1 MLSKLRSSWQAVL
14 RPVWSSRGQ
23 IAIPALFVIPSLFLF
38 LYLIFETAK
47 ISREKIRH
55 QFALDA
61 AAFIEM
67 TNYSDFLNRSAY
79 VNGAFPQRIFHEG
92 FYNTCIEKKNN
103 TQGDCGPQGD
113 RLYDILY
120 KNGAFPRTAQA
131 PPDQPLDAYPKWFL
145 RFGGCGAGKN
155 QTSPNMSSCG
165 ASGGEGKGGSSGG
178 GEVDT
183 SKGGGVAGGGR
194 LDLIT
199 MQDALDYWISWDDA
213 QDIYKLYVQIYTLL
227 GSVEDAQFSVF
238 KRLTS
243 DHNFFRKSYW
253 LNTNDPIND
262 GYDGARWFDNYQF
275 EPHPHCVQE
284 IMIYGNKPTNNAF
297 QPYQIW
303 APNSAITMKQTIAG
317 CQPSAGLFQ
326 LEAISDSHLNNMRT
340 VHPMSNWPGY
350 PIIQHWDNNGSALS
364 SNYFNVD
371 FHRLVKCD
379 DGGGP
384 CVHATIALDGGSLW
398 PNPTPKFQTRL
409 FP

>member
-1 MLSKLRSSWQAVL
+1 MLGLCRRALGALFRHARNQ
-14 RPVWSSRGQ
+14 RGQ
-23 IAIPALFVIPSLFLF
+23 LAIPSLFVIPSLFLF

-47 ISREKIRH
+47 LSREKIRH

-103 TQGDCGPQGD
+103 TAGDCGPKGD

-120 KNGAFPRTAQA
+120 KNGAFPRNVGGD
-131 PPDQPLDAYPKWFL
+131 PPDAPLDGKSPWFIQFDAK
-145 RFGGCGAGKN
+145 FGAKN
-155 QTSPNMSSCG
+155 APTP
-165 ASGGEGKGGSSGG
+165 
-178 GEVDT
+178 DP
-183 SKGGGVAGGGR
+183 GGR
-194 LDLIT
+194 LDLLT

-213 QDIYKLYVQIYTLL
+213 QDIYKLYVQIYQLL

-238 KRLTS
+238 KRLTN

-262 GYDGARWFDNYQF
+262 ARDGAKWFDAYQF
-275 EPHPHCVQE
+275 RPQPYCISE

-303 APNSAITMKQTIAG
+303 APNSPISMPSTIAG

-326 LEAISDSHLNNMRT
+326 MMAVPPAQLQNLRSRKAL
-340 VHPMSNWPGY
+340 SNWPGW
-350 PIIQHWDNNGSALS
+350 PIIQHWDRQRTTLS
-364 SNYFNVD
+364 RNYFNVN
-371 FHRLVKCD
+371 FHGLVRCQ

-384 CVHATIALDGGSLW
+384 CVHATIALANPAQPAGGLW

-409 FP
+409 YP

>member
-1 MLSKLRSSWQAVL
+1 MLRKLRSGWEAVL
-14 RPVWSSRGQ
+14 RPVRGVRGQ

-92 FYNTCIEKKNN
+92 FYNTCIEMKNN
-103 TQGDCGPQGD
+103 TQGDCGPKGD
-113 RLYDILY
+113 RLYDILW
-120 KNGAFPRTAQA
+120 KNGAFPRTSQA
-131 PPDQPLDAYPKWFL
+131 SPDQPLDAYPKWLL
-145 RFGGCGAGKN
+145 RFGGAGAVKN
-155 QTSPNMSSCG
+155 TASPTLNP
-165 ASGGEGKGGSSGG
+165 
-178 GEVDT
+178 
-183 SKGGGVAGGGR
+183 R
-194 LDLIT
+194 LDLLT

-227 GSVEDAQFSVF
+227 GSVEDAQSSVF

-253 LNTNDPIND
+253 LNTNDPVND
-262 GYDGARWFDNYQF
+262 GYDGASWFNNYQF
-275 EPHPHCVQE
+275 KPVPHCIQE

-303 APNSAITMKQTIAG
+303 APNSAITMKQTISHCAEG
-317 CQPSAGLFQ
+317 PGLFQ
-326 LEAISDSHLNNMRT
+326 LESIPKTHLDNMRT
-340 VHPMSNWPGY
+340 VHAMSNWPGY
-350 PIIQHWDNNGSALS
+350 PVIQHWDNNGDALS

-371 FHRLVKCD
+371 FHALVKCD

>member
-1 MLSKLRSSWQAVL
+1 MIMRTIRNAWQALL
-14 RPVWSSRGQ
+14 RPATNQRGQ
-23 IAIPALFVIPSLFLF
+23 IAIPALFVLPSLFLF

-47 ISREKIRH
+47 VSREKIRH
-55 QFALDA
+55 QFAVDS

-103 TQGDCGPQGD
+103 TQGDCGTDGD

-120 KNGAFPRTAQA
+120 KNGGFPRTDQRT
-131 PPDQPLDAYPKWFL
+131 PDQPLDSDPVWYL
-145 RFGGCGAGKN
+145 RFGGSGAGKN
-155 QTSPNMSSCG
+155 QVNPNL
-165 ASGGEGKGGSSGG
+165 GS
-178 GEVDT
+178 
-183 SKGGGVAGGGR
+183 GR
-194 LDLIT
+194 LNLLT
-199 MQDALDYWISWDDA
+199 MQDALDYWISWSDA
-213 QDIYKLYVQIYTLL
+213 QDIYKLYVQIYQLL
-227 GSVEDAQFSVF
+227 GSVEDAQYSVF
-238 KRLTS
+238 KRLTA

-262 GYDGARWFDNYQF
+262 AYDGASGFERYAF

-303 APNSAITMKQTIAG
+303 APNSPIQMPSTISG
-317 CQPSAGLFQ
+317 CEPTSGLFQ
-326 LEAISDSHLNNMRT
+326 LEAIDENHLRNMRIQ
-340 VHPMSNWPGY
+340 HPDSNWPGY
-350 PIIQHWDNNGSALS
+350 PIIQHWDTNRAALA

-371 FHRLVKCD
+371 FHKVVRCQ

-384 CVHATIALDGGSLW
+384 CVHATVALAGGKLW
-398 PNPTPKFQTRL
+398 PDPTPKFQTRL
-409 FP
+409 YP